1 MMLLLVAAGLAF
13 ALLQPT
19 PPVQTQ
25 DPEDVVLLQP
35 APPVQTQDPVDTVL
49 PRPAPPV
56 RTQERAS
63 VAQLAPAPAVQ
74 AQDPADLAMW
84 QSIAHSTNPEEYRA
98 YLETFPNG
106 RFAGLARLRAAS
118 AAPQAAPSPAP
129 ATVTPATAPAA
140 TVAGVWLRPARAS
153 VGLVDGVVLDL
164 DASALRRSS
173 NLRLVIVRV
182 GTPEAIADMNDYFAN
197 STAIN
202 ATRLHM
208 TMPPGP
214 SGSDEIRLYHVP
226 PFASAPVLAA
236 RAAVT
241 IGPGAPGAILARNLA
256 REAAA
261 LGPVRF
267 EANHRNRPLLVQAA
281 FLNQQARLAF
291 DPRWLAAFGTT
302 PPAANAVAIT
312 VGMPGIAPDESGLV
326 GDVICT
332 ISAEPGPTLDRLASL
347 HVGDPVLV
355 RGIPT
360 IWTAATAADPVI
372 LKDCALVP

>member
-1 MMLLLVAAGLAF
+1 MMLLLVAAGLAL
-13 ALLQPT
+13 A
-19 PPVQTQ
+19 
-25 DPEDVVLLQP
+25 LLQP
-35 APPVQTQDPVDTVL
+35 APPVQTQDPVDVAL
-49 PRPAPPV
+49 LQPAPPV
-56 RTQERAS
+56 QTQERAS
-63 VAQLAPAPAVQ
+63 VAQLQPAPTVQ

-84 QSIAHSTNPEEYRA
+84 QSIAHSTNPAEYRA

-106 RFAGLARLRAAS
+106 RFAGLARLRAAG
-118 AAPQAAPSPAP
+118 AAPQAAPPPAP
-129 ATVTPATAPAA
+129 VAQAAAPAA

-173 NLRLVIVRV
+173 NLRLAIVRV

-208 TMPPGP
+208 TVPPGP
-214 SGSDEIRLYHVP
+214 SGNDEIRLYHVP

-241 IGPGAPGAILARNLA
+241 IGPGVPGAILARNLA

-291 DPRWLAAFGTT
+291 DPRWLTAFGTT

-372 LKDCALVP
+372 LKDCTLAP

>member
-13 ALLQPT
+13 ALLQPA
-19 PPVQTQ
+19 PSVQMQ
-25 DPEDVVLLQP
+25 DPADVALLQP

-49 PRPAPPV
+49 LQPASPV
-56 RTQERAS
+56 RTQDRAS
-63 VAQLAPAPAVQ
+63 VAQLQPAPTVQ

-84 QSIAHSTNPEEYRA
+84 QSIAHSTKPEEYRA

-129 ATVTPATAPAA
+129 PTQAAAAP
-140 TVAGVWLRPARAS
+140 VAGVWLRPARAS

-182 GTPEAIADMNDYFAN
+182 GTSEAITDMNDYFAN
-197 STAIN
+197 STAIK

-208 TMPPGP
+208 TVPPGP
-214 SGSDEIRLYHVP
+214 SGTDEIRLYHVP

-372 LKDCALVP
+372 LKDCALAP